1 MMKNIVFYR
10 YLCYS
15 LEIILFFI
23 LGCTPNLMPQ
33 IFGSS
38 ACFLLPIAITIAVF
52 ESEIP
57 AMFFGM
63 ACGILTDLG
72 FSNSIGTFTIGLTV
86 VCFILGFCANNFIT
100 ANFLNVMLSAI
111 VISSALISIHF
122 VVVYIVPGYDYA
134 SVYFVNHYISR
145 IIQTIVCTIPFY
157 FVNKFVHST
166 LYEEV

>member
-1 MMKNIVFYR
+1 MMKKLVFFR

-15 LEIILFFI
+15 LQILVLFI

-38 ACFLLPIAITIAVF
+38 ACYLLPVAITIAVF
-52 ESEIP
+52 EPEIP

-72 FSNSIGTFTIGLTV
+72 FSNSIGTFTIGLTII
-86 VCFILGFCANNFIT
+86 CFVLGFCANNFIT
-100 ANFLNVMLSAI
+100 ANFVNVMISAVVAI
-111 VISSALISIHF
+111 TVLISIHF
-122 VVVYIVPGYDYA
+122 VVVYIVPGFA
-134 SVYFVNHYISR
+134 FAGQYFVNHYISR
-145 IIQTIVCTIPFY
+145 IVQTIVCTVPLY